1 MIKNLSLLL
10 FVGLASTANALN
22 ETNITCVPIEA
33 HNSVLMAKALGDAE
47 FMANREPAIIEQK
60 TYMSVSR
67 VNGVEVSKLDH
78 SSQITQRGYVQ
89 SKINKKWKNNNQI
102 CVELSLI
109 D

>member
-10 FVGLASTANALN
+10 FVGLASTASALN

-89 SKINKKWKNNNQI
+89 SKIKRKWEENNKV

-109 D
+109 N